1 MKVATLLAPRSVN
14 LIRLRKYL
22 NNTLHHVEKDGG
34 AEDIQHNSIFC
45 HAKQQC
51 NYSESHRTVSV
62 ATTKTAKS
70 GHCCTLASRPITRQ
84 RLKTRHHSLD
94 MPKTHRGQIAVHHPG
109 YTLDLGW
116 DISQPFLLKT
126 HMEDVGLSTLA
137 NLW

>member
-1 MKVATLLAPRSVN
+1 MKVATLLAPLSVN

-34 AEDIQHNSIFC
+34 AEEFQHNSIFC

-84 RLKTRHHSLD
+84 RLKPDVTLWTCPKHIEVRLRFITPVTLWIWVGIYLSHS
-94 MPKTHRGQIAVHHPG
+94 
-109 YTLDLGW
+109 
-116 DISQPFLLKT
+116 F
-126 HMEDVGLSTLA
+126 
-137 NLW
+137 